1 MTDGLSGQFN
11 AYLHGLVEFFGEEFC
26 AVFDDSDQMK
36 EKFSKS
42 TNVVEWIL
50 LLITLKNKSLLASI
64 SNQFYLT

>member
-1 MTDGLSGQFN
+1 MTDGLSGQSK

-42 TNVVEWIL
+42 TNVVE
-50 LLITLKNKSLLASI
+50 
-64 SNQFYLT
+64 